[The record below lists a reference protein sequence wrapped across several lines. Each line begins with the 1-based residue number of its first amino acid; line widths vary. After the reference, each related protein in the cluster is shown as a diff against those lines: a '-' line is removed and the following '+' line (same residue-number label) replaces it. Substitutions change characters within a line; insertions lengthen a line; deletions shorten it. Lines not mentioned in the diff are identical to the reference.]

1 MLHPRKL
8 RFSTAWLGEDATPC
22 EALVLQRGAQPDR
35 RSELARHHT
44 VRATAGTANII
55 SQAGVQL

>member
-1 MLHPRKL
+1 
-8 RFSTAWLGEDATPC
+8 
-22 EALVLQRGAQPDR
+22 LVLQRGAQPDR

-44 VRATAGTANII
+44 VRATGTANII